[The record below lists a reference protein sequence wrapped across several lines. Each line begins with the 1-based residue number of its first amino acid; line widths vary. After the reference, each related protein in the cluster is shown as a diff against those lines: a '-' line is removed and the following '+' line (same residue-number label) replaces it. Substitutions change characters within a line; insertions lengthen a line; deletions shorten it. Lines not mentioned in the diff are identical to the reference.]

1 MNLHISFPSFARL
14 FKAGLAVIFSAWIAT
29 CGFASEEKKAQ
40 INVATFNI
48 RHSGDKGK
56 TAWEVRAPNIK
67 KIIDKYGFD
76 IFGMQE
82 PRAGQLQDLLK
93 DNPAYAAVGEG
104 RDGGVKGEF
113 TPIMYKKDRFEVID
127 SGNFWLSEDTDKP
140 NKGWDGA
147 CNRICT
153 WAKMRDKAG
162 GKEFYF
168 FNTHFDHIGQKAR
181 EESAKLIV
189 AKAKEIAPESST
201 IILTGDFNMNDKDS
215 RIKGIIAEGTFS
227 DSRAISKSGPKGTYG
242 TFHGYKLDGK
252 TKNRIDFIFVTKDV
266 KVKSYETIND
276 DIELKA
282 FSSDHFPV
290 FIKAEF

>member
-1 MNLHISFPSFARL
+1 M
-14 FKAGLAVIFSAWIAT
+14 
-29 CGFASEEKKAQ
+29 
-40 INVATFNI
+40 
-48 RHSGDKGK
+48 
-56 TAWEVRAPNIK
+56 
-67 KIIDKYGFD
+67 
-76 IFGMQE
+76 
-82 PRAGQLQDLLK
+82 
-93 DNPAYAAVGEG
+93 
-104 RDGGVKGEF
+104 
-113 TPIMYKKDRFEVID
+113 ID

-227 DSRAISKSGPKGTYG
+227 DSRAISESGPKGTYG

-276 DIELKA
+276 DIELNA